1 MTPKSAGWR
10 TARDQWEDAGPTFPT
25 KLVNLTKLVTSS
37 TLSPMSSSLIETLA
51 FSEAKAKLSD
61 LMTSVVHG
69 HRPKAVDRHHGK
81 EEMLLLGREEVMA
94 LLESFEFQPKV
105 SVSEGEFV
113 VRLPELG
120 LIAGGESFDE
130 ALDELVEL
138 AEAYAEQYLARL
150 EFYRET
156 DRRQQ
161 LPWVARVAFTPAEER
176 RQLFVRTQAIR
187 QELQPA

>member
-1 MTPKSAGWR
+1 MI
-10 TARDQWEDAGPTFPT
+10 
-25 KLVNLTKLVTSS
+25 NLTKQVIAS
-37 TLSPMSSSLIETLA
+37 TLSCMASSLIETLA

-61 LMTSVVHG
+61 LMTSVVHD

-94 LLESFEFQPKV
+94 LLESFEFQPRV

-120 LIAGGESFDE
+120 LIAGGASFDD

-138 AEAYAEQYLARL
+138 AEEYAEQYFARL

-156 DRRQQ
+156 DRRQH
-161 LPWVARVAFTPAEER
+161 LPWVARVAFTPADER
-176 RQLFVRTQAIR
+176 RELFARTEAIR
-187 QELQPA
+187 QELQPV

>member
-1 MTPKSAGWR
+1 MA
-10 TARDQWEDAGPTFPT
+10 
-25 KLVNLTKLVTSS
+25 
-37 TLSPMSSSLIETLA
+37 SSLIETLA

-105 SVSEGEFV
+105 SVSGGEFV

-120 LIAGGESFDE
+120 LIAGGESFDG

-138 AEAYAEQYLARL
+138 AEEYAKQYFARL

-156 DRRQQ
+156 DRRQHF
-161 LPWVARVAFTPAEER
+161 PWVARVAFTPAEER
-176 RQLFVRTQAIR
+176 RHLFVRTQAVG

>member
-1 MTPKSAGWR
+1 MG
-10 TARDQWEDAGPTFPT
+10 E
-25 KLVNLTKLVTSS
+25 
-37 TLSPMSSSLIETLA
+37 MSGSLIETLA

-81 EEMLLLGREEVMA
+81 EEMLLLGREELLA

-105 SVSEGEFV
+105 NVSEGELV

-120 LIAGGESFDE
+120 LVAGGESFDE

-138 AEAYAEQYLARL
+138 AEEYAAQYLARL
-150 EFYRET
+150 AFYRET

-161 LPWVARVAFTPAEER
+161 LPWVARVAFTPAAER
-176 RQLFVRTQAIR
+176 RELFVRTEPTR
-187 QELQPA
+187 QELQLA

>member
-1 MTPKSAGWR
+1 MT
-10 TARDQWEDAGPTFPT
+10 E
-25 KLVNLTKLVTSS
+25 LINLTEQVMPPILAR
-37 TLSPMSSSLIETLA
+37 MSSSSSLFETLA
-51 FSEAKAKLSD
+51 FSEAKAKFSD

-81 EEMLLLGREEVMA
+81 EEMFLLGREEVMA
-94 LLESFEFQPKV
+94 LLESFEFQPKL

-120 LIAGGESFDE
+120 LIAGGESFDQ

-138 AEAYAEQYLARL
+138 AEEYAEQYFARL

-161 LPWVARVAFTPAEER
+161 LPWVARVAFTPVEER
-176 RQLFVRTQAIR
+176 RQLFVRTPAIR
-187 QELQPA
+187 RELQPA

>member
-1 MTPKSAGWR
+1 MSNC
-10 TARDQWEDAGPTFPT
+10 
-25 KLVNLTKLVTSS
+25 LV
-37 TLSPMSSSLIETLA
+37 ETLA

-61 LMTSVVHG
+61 LMTAVVHG

-81 EEMLLLGREEVMA
+81 EEMYLFGREEIMA

-113 VRLPELG
+113 IRLPELG
-120 LIAGGESFDE
+120 LISGGESFDE

-138 AEAYAEQYLARL
+138 AEEYAQQYFERF

-161 LPWVARVAFTPAEER
+161 LPWVARVAVTPAEER
-176 RQLFVRTQAIR
+176 RQLFVRGPAIHR
-187 QELQPA
+187 TLQRA